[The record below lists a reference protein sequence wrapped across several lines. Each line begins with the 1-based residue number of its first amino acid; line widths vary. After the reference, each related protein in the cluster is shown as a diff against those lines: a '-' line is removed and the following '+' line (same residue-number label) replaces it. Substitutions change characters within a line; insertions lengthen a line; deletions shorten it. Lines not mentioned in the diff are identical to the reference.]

1 MGRQHEHVRV
11 AVIGSGFGGLG
22 AAVRLRR
29 EGITDF
35 VVLERADSV
44 GGTWRD
50 NSYPGCACDVPSHL
64 YSFSFAPN
72 PDWPRTFSG
81 HEHIRAYL
89 EHVTDTFGI
98 RPHVR
103 FRHEVRMMRWD
114 AESLYWRIET
124 SQGTLTADVVVSAVG
139 PLSDP
144 KVPEVPGLAGFPG
157 KVFHS
162 ARWDHEYDLRG
173 KRVAMIGTGASA
185 IQIVPAIQPE
195 AGRLT
200 LFQRTPP
207 WVMPRTDRRITALE
221 RRLHRHLPFTQAV
234 RRGVLW
240 GIREL
245 QVSAFTKRPGRLGL
259 VESLAKANMAKSVK
273 DPALR
278 AKLTPSYRIGCKR
291 ILLSSDYYPALVEP
305 NVDVI
310 ASGLAEVRGST
321 LVADDGT
328 ETEADAIVFGT
339 GFHVTDSPI
348 GERVVGAEGTTLA
361 EAWKDG
367 MEGLRGATVAGFP
380 NWMTIIGPNTGL
392 GNSSMILMIE
402 SQLNYMADYLR
413 QLHVLGGRVALGAR
427 PSAVAAWNRRVQD
440 RMRRTVWNTG
450 GCTSWYLDASGRN
463 TVVWPG
469 TTGEF
474 RRETRAVDLAEYEV
488 VRPPRGPR
496 AAPAAGNGAAA
507 TAATAGPGTS
517 AGAGTTTPTTTD
529 TPSDGGTELP
539 PEAAAE
545 ETAGATRRAKAAPR
559 EQPAQNAAEPP
570 GPTPGAS
577 AGTAAATGGAPA
589 QGTAREVGA

>member
-1 MGRQHEHVRV
+1 MGQYEHDHVREHVHV
-11 AVIGSGFGGLG
+11 AVVGSGFGGLG

-29 EGITDF
+29 EGMTDF

-81 HEHIRAYL
+81 QRHIRAYL
-89 EHVTDTFGI
+89 EHVADTFGL
-98 RPHVR
+98 RPHLR
-103 FRHEVRMMRWD
+103 LNHEVRLMRWD
-114 AESLYWRIET
+114 NDALHWEIET
-124 SQGTLTADVVVSAVG
+124 PHGTLTADVIVSATG

-144 KVPEVPGLAGFPG
+144 KIPAIPGLAGFPG

-162 ARWDHEYDLRG
+162 ARWDHGYDLRG
-173 KRVAMIGTGASA
+173 KRVAVIGTGASA

-195 AGRLT
+195 VGRLT

-207 WVMPRTDRRITALE
+207 WVMPRVDRAISGTE
-221 RRLHRHLPFTQAV
+221 RRLHRALPFTGTL
-234 RRGVLW
+234 RRRLLW

-245 QVSAFTKRPGRLGL
+245 QVQAFTKRPNELGL
-259 VESLAKANMAKSVK
+259 IESLAKANMAKAIR

-291 ILLSSDYYPALVEP
+291 ILLSSSYYPALARP
-305 NVDVI
+305 NVDLV

-321 LVADDGT
+321 LVAADGT

-339 GFHVTDSPI
+339 GFHVTDMPI
-348 GERVVGAEGTTLA
+348 AERVVGADGTTLA

-367 MEGLRGATVAGFP
+367 MQSLRGATAAGFP

-413 QLHVLGGRVALGAR
+413 QLDGLGGRRSAPGAGGGPGSAGGSGRVALGPR
-427 PSAVAAWNRRVQD
+427 PAAVRAWNRRVQK
-440 RMRRTVWNTG
+440 RMERTVWNTG
-450 GCTSWYLDASGRN
+450 GCTSWYLDEQGRN
-463 TVVWPG
+463 TTVWPG
-469 TTGEF
+469 TTAEF
-474 RRETRAVDLAEYEV
+474 RRATREVDLAEYEV
-488 VRPPRGPR
+488 IR
-496 AAPAAGNGAAA
+496 AAAAVRVPRQAEKRGADQRAAGKRVGSRAAKE
-507 TAATAGPGTS
+507 S
-517 AGAGTTTPTTTD
+517 V
-529 TPSDGGTELP
+529 
-539 PEAAAE
+539 
-545 ETAGATRRAKAAPR
+545 R
-559 EQPAQNAAEPP
+559 
-570 GPTPGAS
+570 
-577 AGTAAATGGAPA
+577 
-589 QGTAREVGA
+589 

>member
-1 MGRQHEHVRV
+1 MSQQQHEHVRV

-81 HEHIRAYL
+81 QEHIRAYL
-89 EHVTDTFGI
+89 EHVADTFGL
-98 RPHVR
+98 RPHLR
-103 FRHEVRMMRWD
+103 LNHEVLMMRWD
-114 AESLYWRIET
+114 TELLRWEIET
-124 SQGTLTADVVVSAVG
+124 SRGTLTADVVVSATG

-144 KVPEVPGLAGFPG
+144 KTPDIPGLAGFPG

-162 ARWDHEYDLRG
+162 ARWDHDYDLRG

-185 IQIVPAIQPE
+185 IQIVPAIQPDVS
-195 AGRLT
+195 RLT

-207 WVMPRTDRRITALE
+207 WVMPRVDRKISEAE
-221 RRLHRHLPFTQAV
+221 RRLHRRLPITGTA
-234 RRGVLW
+234 RRGLLW

-245 QVSAFTKRPGRLGL
+245 QVQAFTKRPDQLGL
-259 VESLAKANMAKSVK
+259 VERLARANMHRAIK

-278 AKLTPSYRIGCKR
+278 ARLTPSYRIGCKR
-291 ILLSSDYYPALVEP
+291 ILLSSTYYPAVARP
-305 NVDVI
+305 NVDVV

-321 LVADDGT
+321 VVAADGT
-328 ETEADAIVFGT
+328 RTEVDAIIFGT
-339 GFHVTDSPI
+339 GFHVTDMPI
-348 GERVVGAEGTTLA
+348 ADRVVGAEGITLA

-367 MEGLRGATVAGFP
+367 MESLRGATAAGFP

-402 SQLNYMADYLR
+402 SQLNYMADYMR
-413 QLHVLGGRVALGAR
+413 QLDLLGEGSALAAR
-427 PSAVAAWNRRVQD
+427 PSSVQAWNRRVQD

-463 TVVWPG
+463 TTIWPG
-469 TTGEF
+469 TTTEF
-474 RRETRAVDLAEYEV
+474 RRATRHVDLSEYEV
-488 VRPPRGPR
+488 IR
-496 AAPAAGNGAAA
+496 AARGTTAAGRA
-507 TAATAGPGTS
+507 TVGTKD
-517 AGAGTTTPTTTD
+517 A
-529 TPSDGGTELP
+529 
-539 PEAAAE
+539 EAVA
-545 ETAGATRRAKAAPR
+545 
-559 EQPAQNAAEPP
+559 
-570 GPTPGAS
+570 
-577 AGTAAATGGAPA
+577 
-589 QGTAREVGA
+589 

>member
-1 MGRQHEHVRV
+1 MAKHEHVRV

-81 HEHIRAYL
+81 QRHIRAYL

-98 RPHVR
+98 RPHLR
-103 FRHEVRMMRWD
+103 LGHEVTRMVWDEDELRW
-114 AESLYWRIET
+114 EIET
-124 SQGTLTADVVVSAVG
+124 SRGTFSADVVVSATG

-144 KVPEVPGLAGFPG
+144 KIPDIPGLDGFTG

-162 ARWDHEYDLRG
+162 AQWDHDYDLTG
-173 KRVAMIGTGASA
+173 KRVAVVGTGASA
-185 IQIVPAIQPE
+185 IQIVPAIQPKV
-195 AGRLT
+195 GRLT

-207 WVMPRTDRRITALE
+207 WVMPRADRAISAPE
-221 RRLHRHLPFTQAV
+221 RWLHRQLPFTTVA
-234 RRGVLW
+234 RRGLLW

-245 QVSAFTKRPGRLGL
+245 QVSAFTKRPGELGL
-259 VESLAKANMAKSVK
+259 VEGLAKANMARAIK

-291 ILLSSDYYPALVEP
+291 ILLSNSYYPALAQP
-305 NVDVI
+305 NVDVV
-310 ASGLAEVRGST
+310 ASGLKEVRGGT
-321 LVADDGT
+321 LVAADGT
-328 ETEADAIVFGT
+328 ETEVDAIVFGT
-339 GFHVTDSPI
+339 GFHVTDMPI
-348 GERVVGAEGTTLA
+348 APRVIGAEGRSLA
-361 EAWKDG
+361 DHWKGG
-367 MEGLRGATVAGFP
+367 MESLRGATVAGFP

-413 QLHVLGGRVALGAR
+413 QLDTLGGRSALAAR
-427 PSAVAAWNRRVQD
+427 PSAVGAWNRKVQA
-440 RMRRTVWNTG
+440 RMERTVWKAG
-450 GCTSWYLDASGRN
+450 GCESWYLDANGRN
-463 TVVWPG
+463 TTLWPG

-474 RRETRAVDLAEYEV
+474 RRETRTVDLAEYEV
-488 VRPPRGPR
+488 LRI
-496 AAPAAGNGAAA
+496 PAKPQPARRTA
-507 TAATAGPGTS
+507 TRKK
-517 AGAGTTTPTTTD
+517 
-529 TPSDGGTELP
+529 
-539 PEAAAE
+539 
-545 ETAGATRRAKAAPR
+545 ETAK
-559 EQPAQNAAEPP
+559 
-570 GPTPGAS
+570 
-577 AGTAAATGGAPA
+577 
-589 QGTAREVGA
+589 